1 MKIKLKNILILLLI
15 TAAVGSAQTVNLNLV
30 NDAIEYA
37 FDNNPDLVI
46 YKQNQTKAQYDYN
59 SVKNYWLPK
68 ITGSFSSVNYI
79 NLPVTL
85 VPGEFFGQPGEK
97 IEAEFGAQYN
107 YNAGINISSSI
118 LDFQSKF
125 IANASEVNI
134 EIAKANQDVYK
145 QKLAEQVAFYY
156 YTAIITKRALE
167 IHDRNYE
174 SAEKTVVIVEQ
185 KFEQGIVDQR
195 TVNLAKINKNN
206 VLQNKSTYQI
216 VFEQCYSN
224 LTILLGLEPGTEII
238 FSENLDSEAIKI
250 PSVDFIGPDKSLEIY
265 KLQLRQSDYK
275 VSQERAKWYPKLY
288 ISGYLGTQQY
298 QDNFGISFNNSSWS
312 TVSYLSLNISLP
324 IFNGFVTKSQVNSA
338 LIEYDISKNTLEQE
352 VSKSRIEDE
361 LILKEFSYS
370 KEAVNAAKEN
380 YQLSKQNADLQLQK
394 YEEGLL
400 SLDKYL
406 EAFDDYLIAEVT
418 YVNLL
423 SDSYNYYSKI
433 LSRNL

>member
-1 MKIKLKNILILLLI
+1 MKIKLKNIIILLLI
-15 TAAVGSAQTVNLNLV
+15 TAAGGSAQTVNLNLV

-59 SVKNYWLPK
+59 SVKNYLLPK
-68 ITGSFSSVNYI
+68 ITGSFSGVDYF

-85 VPGEFFGQPGEK
+85 IPGDFFGQPGEK
-97 IEAEFGAQYN
+97 IETEFGTQYN
-107 YNAGINISSSI
+107 YNAGINVSQNI

-156 YTAIITKRALE
+156 YTAIISKKALE
-167 IHDRNYE
+167 IHNQNYE
-174 SAEKTVVIVEQ
+174 SAEKAVIIVEQ
-185 KFEQGIVDQR
+185 KFEQGIVDQH

-206 VLQNKSTYQI
+206 ILQNISAYQI

-224 LTILLGLEPGTEII
+224 LTILLGLEPETEII
-238 FSENLDSEAIKI
+238 FGENLDSDDIKI
-250 PSVDFIGPDKSLEIY
+250 PSVDFISPDKSLEIY
-265 KLQLRQSDYK
+265 KLQLRQSDYI
-275 VSQERAKWYPKLY
+275 VDQERAKWYPKLY
-288 ISGYLGTQQY
+288 ISGYLGAQQY
-298 QDNFGISFNNSSWS
+298 QENFAISFNSSDWS
-312 TVSYLSLNISLP
+312 KISYLSLNLSIP
-324 IFNGFVTKSQVNSA
+324 IFNGFATKSKVNSA
-338 LIEYDISKNTLEQE
+338 LIEYDISRNTLEHE

-361 LILKEFSYS
+361 LILKEFSHS

-380 YQLSKQNADLQLQK
+380 YRLAKQNSNLQLQK
-394 YEEGLL
+394 FEEGLL

-406 EAFDDYLIAEVT
+406 ESFDDYLIAEVT